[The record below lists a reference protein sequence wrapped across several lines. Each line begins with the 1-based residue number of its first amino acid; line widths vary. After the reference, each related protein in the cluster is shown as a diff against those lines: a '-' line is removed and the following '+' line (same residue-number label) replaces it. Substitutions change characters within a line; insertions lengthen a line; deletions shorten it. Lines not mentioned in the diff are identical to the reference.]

1 MPGLVRCNA
10 VENKSEESITVVAQE
25 FLKTLPENKR
35 LMLSKFEKEQKEK
48 VSEILKTQKIPK
60 SDNHQY

>member
-1 MPGLVRCNA
+1 MKTLTLVAISMPGLVRCNA

-35 LMLSKFEKEQKEK
+35 LMLSKFEKNKK
-48 VSEILKTQKIPK
+48 KRYLKF
-60 SDNHQY
+60 